1 MTCCW
6 SPFAVSKPISPSLI
20 LSLSTVP
27 LPDCLDMVE
36 RASVDAGLSILESSI
51 SPATGHHKEHPLPE
65 PHCKMS
71 SHLNCGLFGSQDLL
85 PSPVVMPGCSLA
97 THSLDPVFV
106 LFAGSGCTDCTVSAT
121 SEASWGGQQE
131 LQHRGMSWPGKRH
144 SLPLW
149 LWLIKDLRKNGLLLV
164 VHLW

>member
-6 SPFAVSKPISPSLI
+6 SPLAVSKPISPSLI
-20 LSLSTVP
+20 LSWSTVP

-51 SPATGHHKEHPLPE
+51 IPATGHHKEHPLPE

-71 SHLNCGLFGSQDLL
+71 SRLNCGLFGSQDLL

-106 LFAGSGCTDCTVSAT
+106 LFAGSGAQTAQCQPQVKHPGEDSRNCSTMACL
-121 SEASWGGQQE
+121 GQ
-131 LQHRGMSWPGKRH
+131 GKGT
-144 SLPLW
+144 LCLC
-149 LWLIKDLRKNGLLLV
+149 GCG
-164 VHLW
+164 